1 VTSAECDGKGGQHRG
16 SEAPARRRREAST
29 LTYLPCPQPLSRR
42 YIEHRRPPG
51 RPRNQWLDQLRDD
64 SSRLIGRLVS
74 SVQQTST
81 STSGPSSST
90 LQVPVLNKQEPVPV
104 VEVLVLYAPMLSK
117 QLPVPVVQ
125 VSVLQAPVLNKQVT
139 VPVVE
144 VLVRYAPVLKKQ
156 VPNMS
161 GPSTS
166 KLQAQYIRFT
176 RNHKYKYQ

>member
-1 VTSAECDGKGGQHRG
+1 MTSAECDGKAGQRRG

-29 LTYLPCPQPLSRR
+29 PTYLPCPQPLSRR

-81 STSGPSSST
+81 STSGPSSSI
-90 LQVPVLNKQEPVPV
+90 LQVPVLNKQE
-104 VEVLVLYAPMLSK
+104 
-117 QLPVPVVQ
+117 PVPVVQ

-144 VLVRYAPVLKKQ
+144 VLVRYAPVLKKT
-156 VPNMS
+156 
-161 GPSTS
+161 ST
-166 KLQAQYIRFT
+166 
-176 RNHKYKYQ
+176 KYEWTKY

>member
-1 VTSAECDGKGGQHRG
+1 
-16 SEAPARRRREAST
+16 
-29 LTYLPCPQPLSRR
+29 
-42 YIEHRRPPG
+42 
-51 RPRNQWLDQLRDD
+51 
-64 SSRLIGRLVS
+64 
-74 SVQQTST
+74 
-81 STSGPSSST
+81 
-90 LQVPVLNKQEPVPV
+90 
-104 VEVLVLYAPMLSK
+104 
-117 QLPVPVVQ
+117 VVQ